1 VAVQHTKWVLV
12 LQAHDQE
19 EDKMNTRQTKGGY
32 QAYKTRDVNRT
43 DGKPQDALAPRLAVG
58 GNLPKNPVHNAH
70 VRKEYAAVVD
80 RNRRYVQVSDSLC
93 KLLGYQREEL
103 IGKQCDDVTVP
114 GTNDIQTIFDL
125 LQKAGYMHGIWVFA
139 HRGRTRILVRYEAWV
154 RRDGLIECNMDL
166 LGAGA

>member
-32 QAYKTRDVNRT
+32 QAYKTRDVNQT
-43 DGKPQDALAPRLAVG
+43 DGKPPDALAPRLAVG

-103 IGKQCDDVTVP
+103 IGKQCDDVTAP
-114 GTNDIQTIFDL
+114 GH
-125 LQKAGYMHGIWVFA
+125 K
-139 HRGRTRILVRYEAWV
+139 
-154 RRDGLIECNMDL
+154 
-166 LGAGA
+166 